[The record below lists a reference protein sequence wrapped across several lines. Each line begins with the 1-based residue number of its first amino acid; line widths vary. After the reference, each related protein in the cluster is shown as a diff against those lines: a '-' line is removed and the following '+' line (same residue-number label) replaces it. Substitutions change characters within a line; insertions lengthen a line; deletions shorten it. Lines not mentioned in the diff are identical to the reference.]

1 MELQLLTIE
10 LFISFQIHFGDLSLD
25 SKASSKSVSDAIK
38 RFFPLRYIENDDNVK
53 EDNIATANTNLN
65 EKNANDGT
73 QLNCANSLIMSSLKD
88 KWASLKGKSSH
99 DCVRIFL
106 TCTRKW
112 QFFGNKLFEVQVNK
126 LVSMENLQI
135 YIS

>member
-1 MELQLLTIE
+1 MK
-10 LFISFQIHFGDLSLD
+10 LFITFQIHFGDLSLD

-38 RFFPLRYIENDDNVK
+38 RFFPLRYIDNDENAK
-53 EDNIATANTNLN
+53 EDDTAAVNTNLN
-65 EKNANDGT
+65 EKNANDGAE
-73 QLNCANSLIMSSLKD
+73 LNGANSLIMSSLKD

-126 LVSMENLQI
+126 IVFMEN
-135 YIS
+135 

>member
-1 MELQLLTIE
+1 MK
-10 LFISFQIHFGDLSLD
+10 LFITFQIHFGDLSLD

-38 RFFPLRYIENDDNVK
+38 RFFPLRYIDSDENAK
-53 EDNIATANTNLN
+53 EDDTATANTNLN
-65 EKNANDGT
+65 EKNANDGAE
-73 QLNCANSLIMSSLKD
+73 LNGANSLVMSSLKD

-126 LVSMENLQI
+126 LAYMEN
-135 YIS
+135 

>member
-1 MELQLLTIE
+1 MK
-10 LFISFQIHFGDLSLD
+10 LFITFQIHFGDLSLD

-38 RFFPLRYIENDDNVK
+38 RFFPLRYIDSDENAK
-53 EDNIATANTNLN
+53 EDDTAAVNTNLN
-65 EKNANDGT
+65 EKNANDGAE
-73 QLNCANSLIMSSLKD
+73 LNGANSLIMSSLKD

-126 LVSMENLQI
+126 LAYMEN
-135 YIS
+135 

>member
-1 MELQLLTIE
+1 MK
-10 LFISFQIHFGDLSLD
+10 LFITFQIHFGDLSLD

-38 RFFPLRYIENDDNVK
+38 RFFPLRYIDNDENAK
-53 EDNIATANTNLN
+53 EDDTATANTNLN
-65 EKNANDGT
+65 EKNANGGAE
-73 QLNCANSLIMSSLKD
+73 LNGANSLVMSSLKD

-126 LVSMENLQI
+126 LVFMEN
-135 YIS
+135 

>member
-1 MELQLLTIE
+1 MKS
-10 LFISFQIHFGDLSLD
+10 FITFQIHFGDLSLD

-38 RFFPLRYIENDDNVK
+38 RFFPLRYIDSDENAK
-53 EDNIATANTNLN
+53 EDDTATANTNLN
-65 EKNANDGT
+65 EKNANDGAE
-73 QLNCANSLIMSSLKD
+73 LNGANSLVMSSLKD

-112 QFFGNKLFEVQVNK
+112 QFFGNKLFAVQVNK
-126 LVSMENLQI
+126 LVFT
-135 YIS
+135 